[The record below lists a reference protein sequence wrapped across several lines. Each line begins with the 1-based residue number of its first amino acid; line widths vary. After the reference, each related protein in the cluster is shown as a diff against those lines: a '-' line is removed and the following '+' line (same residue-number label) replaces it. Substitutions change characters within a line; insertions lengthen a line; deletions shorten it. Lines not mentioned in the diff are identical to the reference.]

1 MGSLTPDFR
10 FGNFVGSIVV
20 AFTCSLSISYRTYTS
35 NNLFYPIL
43 CSLASSRGGSL
54 DTIPF
59 LFNDG

>member
-10 FGNFVGSIVV
+10 FGNFVGVLLS
-20 AFTCSLSISYRTYTS
+20 FTYSLSISYRTYTS
-35 NNLFYPIL
+35 DNLFHPIL
-43 CSLASSRGGSL
+43 CSHASSRGGSL